1 MGGWKE
7 VGQEHQVRWG
17 ELSRGADRRGQPGAM
32 LVLTRKLGEIVRVGE
47 AITVRVLEVKGNQ
60 VRRGVEGPA
69 DVRIYREEVYQAI
82 QKEHEAVA
90 VPDAVG
96 LDEVARAWRSQPD
109 EP

>member
-1 MGGWKE
+1 MGQDIRSG
-7 VGQEHQVRWG
+7 
-17 ELSRGADRRGQPGAM
+17 GASSPEAQTDGRQPGAT
-32 LVLTRKLGEIVRVGE
+32 LLLTRKLGEIVRVGE

-60 VRRGVEGPA
+60 VRLGVEAPA
-69 DVRIYREEVYQAI
+69 DVRIHREEVYQAI

-90 VPDAVG
+90 VPDAGG